1 MDEFLI
7 LLQAKLDEAKSKGNV
22 NADIDKLQS
31 QLNKLKVQVEINP
44 KSISNITQQMS
55 KLGIQIGQ
63 DFGKA
68 FNNGLQSTINTNVLN
83 QINKISDS
91 STSTI
96 VQNEKKKQESYK
108 ATSDAVVYHAGVISK
123 LNKAE
128 TNGRFYG
135 SSRGTGYFGTG
146 HYFVDSKKK
155 HELDNNSSYSKLPYT
170 SVDISKYDNLFKA
183 TTDEIAGKLHSFLEN
198 LTRFTQGNDRFNI
211 DELFSQFRN
220 VFTDT
225 TMDIKDFGDKMEQ
238 LKSFMSNSNLSDRSD
253 SVSTQFMK
261 SLGYGGVDT
270 RGTKY
275 ADTRYGTVIY
285 DLKEESVLQANITDE
300 LQKQGQM
307 LEKIN
312 YEKGQ
317 VFDSSADAKIQE
329 QIDSQRRLAEV
340 QAEFKKSYNTSNLDK
355 TDSELTSARNRLSEI
370 NDIISNC
377 QHSIEN
383 VNAESQQFAREMK
396 SLGLNMT
403 DREIEEHAKESAVSY
418 QKRIEELSLERSEL
432 EKRIPVLEENYN
444 KESQLASEAYK
455 QAQQIVEQ
463 RRLEAQQSSTTA
475 NETIQNEEKKQQA
488 IQETIQLKSKLT
500 DFNSEKISNGIEA
513 VNDNGII
520 NLEKSADKIR
530 ETYSELGKVTT
541 QTVANL
547 DNGISQIKVKVESTD
562 GELKR
567 AYSFLM
573 DLSEDGKSFVFN
585 DESLKYSENV
595 VRKLN
600 EQKDATD
607 QITQAEEKLANEMAD
622 VREKSEQAR
631 QAEQKRQELAQNK
644 VINKSLEDEYK
655 QKQKL
660 ADKVHEIQLSMEGK
674 NTKSKNYDYQIDT
687 EIKKLKD
694 LGFTDKE
701 VAQKVKIL
709 TDAQA
714 ELKRVMDSSDFESVS
729 SKNKAIIESDKERT
743 IALNQVRTA
752 YGQLKNDTSQYYN
765 LNKQT
770 KLSTDIQNWLSKNSR
785 ASKEAKESLN
795 AYYRELSG
803 GRVSVD
809 RLNYI
814 EKELK
819 DIDAVQRGLGKLGKN
834 LKDQFK
840 EASASFTQWLSVS
853 SAVMLLVSQLKRMPR
868 EVYEIDTAMTNLYKV
883 TDETS
888 SKYNQFL
895 DSSSKSAHDLGRSI
909 SSLIEQTAN
918 WAKLGFSL
926 DEAEQLAKISSI
938 YANVGEVDN
947 DTAVSDMVTAM
958 KAFNIE
964 ASDSITIVD
973 KLNKLGNEFATSAA
987 ALGDGLSR
995 SASAM
1000 ATSGT
1005 DINKTLAMLTGGTE
1019 ITQNASEF
1027 GNFLKIGSMRIR
1039 GMKGSL
1045 EELGEEVDET
1055 VDSISKVQTQ
1065 ILNRTG
1071 GKVNI
1076 FDDLGNFRDYYDI
1089 MKDIAEIYNN
1099 LSSTDQADLTEIL
1112 FGKQRGNQGA
1122 ALIQAF
1128 QSGQIQKA
1136 LEATLNADGS
1146 AMQEQE
1152 RWMESLE
1159 AKTHQFEA
1167 AFQSLS
1173 NTVVNSDILKS
1184 IVDLGTTG
1192 VSSLEGIV
1200 KALQSINSLWGLTK
1214 SGFFGSLGAVSG
1226 LLMNKMGIGECT
1238 IIFLW

>member
-7 LLQAKLDEAKSKGNV
+7 LLQAKLDEAKSKENI
-22 NADIDKLQS
+22 NDDIVQKIQGKIEELQLQAAIDENS
-31 QLNKLKVQVEINP
+31 I
-44 KSISNITQQMS
+44 KSIVQQMS

-68 FNNGLQSTINTNVLN
+68 FNSGLQSTITTNVLN

-96 VQNEKKKQESYK
+96 VQNEKKKQEAYK

-146 HYFVDSKKK
+146 HYFVDSKTK

-183 TTDEIAGKLHSFLEN
+183 TTDKIAGKLHNFLEN
-198 LTRFTQGNDRFNI
+198 LTRFTQGSDRLNI
-211 DELFSQFRN
+211 EELFSQFKN
-220 VFTDT
+220 VFTNT

-238 LKSFMSNSNLSDRSD
+238 LKSFMSNSSLDDRSD

-285 DLKEESVLQANITDE
+285 DLKEESILQANITDE

-307 LEKIN
+307 LDKIN

-317 VFDSSADAKIQE
+317 VFDSSADARIQE
-329 QIDSQRRLAEV
+329 QIDAQNRLLEV
-340 QAEFKKSYNTSNLDK
+340 KEEFLKSFNTSTLDK
-355 TDSELTSARNRLSEI
+355 TDSELTSARDRLSEI

-377 QHSIEN
+377 QYNIEN
-383 VNAESQQFAREMK
+383 ATAESKQFAKQMK
-396 SLGLNMT
+396 SLGINMT
-403 DREIEEHAKESAVSY
+403 DKEIEEHAKESTASY
-418 QKRIEELSLERSEL
+418 QERIEELSLERAEL
-432 EKRIPVLEENYN
+432 EKRIPILEENYN
-444 KESQLASEAYK
+444 RESQLASEAYK
-455 QAQQIVEQ
+455 QAEQIVEQ
-463 RRLEAQQSSTTA
+463 RRLEAQQSSATA
-475 NETIQNEEKKQQA
+475 DETIQNEEKKQQA

-513 VNDNGII
+513 VNDDGII

-541 QTVANL
+541 QIVANL

-622 VREKSEQAR
+622 VREKSEQVR
-631 QAEQKRQELAQNK
+631 QSEQKRQELAQNK

-655 QKQKL
+655 QRQKL

-694 LGFTDKE
+694 LGFTDEE
-701 VAQKVKIL
+701 VTQKVKIL

-714 ELKRVMDSSDFESVS
+714 ELKRVMNSSDFDSIV

-743 IALNQVRTA
+743 TALNQVRTA
-752 YGQLKNDTSQYYN
+752 YGQLKNDASQYYN
-765 LNKQT
+765 LNKQS
-770 KLSTDIQNWLSKNSR
+770 KLTTDIQNWLSKNSR

-819 DIDAVQRGLGKLGKN
+819 DIDATQRGLGKLGKN

-840 EASASFTQWLSVS
+840 DAGASFTQWLSVS
-853 SAVMLLVSQLKRMPR
+853 SGIMALVYQLQKIPK
-868 EVYEIDTAMTNLYKV
+868 EVYEIDTAMNNLYKV

-888 SKYNQFL
+888 SKYNKFL
-895 DSSSKSAHDLGRSI
+895 DSSSKSAHELGRSI
-909 SSLIEQTAN
+909 SSLVEQTAN

-973 KLNKLGNEFATSAA
+973 KLNKLGNEYATSAA

-1039 GMKGSL
+1039 GMKGDL

-1076 FDDLGNFRDYYDI
+1076 FDDMGNFRDYYDI
-1089 MKDIAEIYNN
+1089 MEDISEIYNE
-1099 LSSTDQADLTEIL
+1099 LSDPNKADLTEIL

-1136 LEATLNADGS
+1136 LDATLHAEGS
-1146 AMQEQE
+1146 AIQEQE
-1152 RWMESLE
+1152 RWLESLE
-1159 AKTHQFEA
+1159 AKTAQFEA

-1173 NTVVNSDILKS
+1173 STVLDSNLLKWF
-1184 IVDLGTTG
+1184 VDFGTGT
-1192 VSSLEGIV
+1192 V
-1200 KALQSINSLWGLTK
+1200 KVIDTVIDKL
-1214 SGFFGSLGAVSG
+1214 GSLGT
-1226 LLMNKMGIGECT
+1226 IGT
-1238 IIFLW
+1238 IGGAIVGAKGQG